1 MIEDKLLNKYICA
14 NAFDYIKQFPEK
26 SIDLMFTGV
35 PDIAETDNTDIGLY
49 IEFLKKFIS
58 QIDCVVKDEGFLVFS
73 QSDRKIG
80 GEIYMK
86 HVTLK
91 ETAEQ
96 HGFRLK
102 DYKIMVKD
110 RVDKINLYRLNYT
123 HVLIMSKKG
132 KISSNKRHGK
142 YLQDV
147 WVYPYPNP
155 GLFDPS
161 FCNLIIET
169 FTNENDFILDPF
181 AGRGTVLKSALELK
195 RNFFGTELNKSVY
208 DKNYVFENGSL
219 DFW

>member
-1 MIEDKLLNKYICA
+1 MNPKLLNKFICA
-14 NAFDYIKQFPEK
+14 DAFDYIKQFPEK
-26 SIDLMFTGV
+26 SVDLMFTSV
-35 PDIAETDNTDIGLY
+35 PDIAETDNTDIKLY
-49 IEFLKKFIS
+49 IEFLNKSII
-58 QIDCVVKDEGFLVFS
+58 QIDRVIKDEGFLVFS
-73 QSDRKIG
+73 QTDRKIG

-91 ETAEQ
+91 EIAEDF
-96 HGFRLK
+96 GFKLK

-110 RVDKINLYRLNYT
+110 RVDKINLYRLNYS
-123 HVLIMSKKG
+123 HVLIMSKTG
-132 KISSNKRHGK
+132 KIPTKKRKGK

-155 GLFDPS
+155 GLFDQD

-169 FTNENDFILDPF
+169 LTKENDLVLDPF

-195 RNFFGTELNKSVY
+195 RNFFGTEINKEIY
-208 DKNYVFENGSL
+208 DKKYVFGNESL